1 MFCSNF
7 RICKTAGKIRRQIM
21 RYMMTI
27 ASGLLLLMSVAAGL
41 PPLGNVATVTVNENM
56 AGQII
61 TNADFAQMSDIDAVL
76 TGNSLGADQVANLNA
91 VGNTLAG
98 SKPDGKTFFCQLLD
112 MDMCEKGNLNLH
124 LGDLQSASLNATGNI
139 LTDSG
144 ARQEICQNDA
154 NIGNTN
160 DVFQFANTTMTSDIL
175 TNAGALQKIKEDALS
190 VGNSNTITQNEALT
204 STANTLTGGNILQQA
219 DACTKS

>member
-1 MFCSNF
+1 
-7 RICKTAGKIRRQIM
+7 M

-27 ASGLLLLMSVAAGL
+27 VLGLLLIVPAVALDGGL
-41 PPLGNVATVTVNENM
+41 HNNIATVTVTENM

-112 MDMCEKGNLNLH
+112 MDMCEKGNLNL
-124 LGDLQSASLNATGNI
+124 LLADLQDASLNAKGNI

-160 DVFQFANTTMTSDIL
+160 NVFQFANTTMTSDIL

-204 STANTLTGGNILQQA
+204 SMANTVTGGNILQQA
-219 DACTKS
+219 DVCTKS